1 MNESTTSNTRHC
13 DQCAVLLTDENHGFF
28 QWRDRCDRC
37 HSRLE
42 LDDDLLEI
50 AYVANQFYKSDD
62 QVINLQHD
70 LAVTRLR
77 VQELKKPV
85 EADDSRAYHLWEK
98 LYRALN
104 GDIEQDAT
112 WGLIIDEIPGV
123 PDLRVRTFDVEIPL
137 ETITITIEAKD
148 EDGAIELA
156 IEQACN
162 DYSIEDVIN
171 QRYIEASE
179 A

>member
-1 MNESTTSNTRHC
+1 MNESTTSKTYHC

-77 VQELKKPV
+77 VQELKKPI
-85 EADDSRAYHLWEK
+85 EDGGDSRLS
-98 LYRALN
+98 LTCGVSCGTLSSVGLTGTRCGALSSM
-104 GDIEQDAT
+104 T
-112 WGLIIDEIPGV
+112 
-123 PDLRVRTFDVEIPL
+123 LRVPL
-137 ETITITIEAKD
+137 
-148 EDGAIELA
+148 
-156 IEQACN
+156 
-162 DYSIEDVIN
+162 SSV
-171 QRYIEASE
+171 RRR
-179 A
+179 